1 MAEHCKVGP
10 DYPEFVERDGR
21 RYSVSVDTDRDGMIE
36 YFHLI
41 DILTE
46 EMFFEA
52 DYQIS
57 SLTEAQI
64 WEIVAEYED
73 PADDSYP
80 ERLPSAEGLEKYAE
94 LRRERAESAPEA
106 TVLFENEDRGFFEG
120 LLDDRY
126 PQYGDLGHEFRDE
139 AIDALRRNRNESRA
153 FQDILLDE
161 LAEEFEED

>member
-1 MAEHCKVGP
+1 MAESCKVGP
-10 DYPEFVERDGR
+10 DYPEFVERNGR
-21 RYSVSVDTDRDGMIE
+21 RYSVSVETDRDGMIE

-64 WEIVAEYED
+64 WEILDEIYGVEE
-73 PADDSYP
+73 
-80 ERLPSAEGLEKYAE
+80 SAELEAAAKSY
-94 LRRERAESAPEA
+94 EA
-106 TVLFENEDRGFFEG
+106 TVLFENEDRGFFEK

-161 LAEEFEED
+161 LSEDFEED